1 MYCILY
7 TSSENY
13 DNQSYYTAV
22 DEDITNKQCLICWVY
37 SIDNNPILKMQS
49 ISGIITIC
57 KCNPLF
63 HYNCIKDWV
72 NRTSSCPICRKK
84 ITFNST
90 TITNNN
96 SVNGINSVNIVNS
109 INIVNIATNIIRFT
123 TIVSFVNII
132 LLFIYYVY
140 LHFYIEQEYYA
151 NYY

>member
-1 MYCILY
+1 MYYILY
-7 TSSENY
+7 TSSENH
-13 DNQSYYTAV
+13 DNQSYYTTV

-96 SVNGINSVNIVNS
+96 SVNIVNS

-140 LHFYIEQEYYA
+140 LHFYIEQEYYD
-151 NYY
+151 NYYY

>member
-13 DNQSYYTAV
+13 DNQLYYTDV

-37 SIDNNPILKMQS
+37 SIDNNPIINMQS

-63 HYNCIKDWV
+63 HYNCIIDWV

-96 SVNGINSVNIVNS
+96 SVNIV
-109 INIVNIATNIIRFT
+109 NIVNIATNIIRFT
-123 TIVSFVNII
+123 TIVSFVNIV

-140 LHFYIEQEYYA
+140 LHFYIKQEDYDYY
-151 NYY
+151 YY

>member
-13 DNQSYYTAV
+13 DNQSYYMAI
-22 DEDITNKQCLICWVY
+22 DEDKTNKLCLICWVH
-37 SIDNNPILKMQS
+37 SIDNNPIQKMQS
-49 ISGIITIC
+49 LSGIVTVC

-63 HYNCIKDWV
+63 HYNCIEDWV

-96 SVNGINSVNIVNS
+96 GY
-109 INIVNIATNIIRFT
+109 NIATNIIRFT
-123 TIVSFVNII
+123 TIVSFVNIA
-132 LLFIYYVY
+132 LLFIYNFYLYFYVK
-140 LHFYIEQEYYA
+140 QEYFY
-151 NYY
+151 NCY

>member
-13 DNQSYYTAV
+13 DNQIYYTDA

-37 SIDNNPILKMQS
+37 SIDNNPIQTMQS
-49 ISGIITIC
+49 ISNIVTIC

-63 HYNCIKDWV
+63 HYKCIKDWV

-96 SVNGINSVNIVNS
+96 S
-109 INIVNIATNIIRFT
+109 INIVTNIIRFT
-123 TIVSFVNII
+123 TIVSFVNIV
-132 LLFIYYVY
+132 LLFIYYLY
-140 LHFYIEQEYYA
+140 LHFNIKQEYFD

>member
-13 DNQSYYTAV
+13 DNQLYYTAV

-72 NRTSSCPICRKK
+72 NKTSSCPICRKK

-96 SVNGINSVNIVNS
+96 SVNSINS

-123 TIVSFVNII
+123 TIVSFVNLI

-140 LHFYIEQEYYA
+140 LHFYFTQEYFEQEYFD